1 MVNADNVDATPSS
14 RAGAKGKR
22 RGRRFYDGR
31 QLKTM
36 TTTIDWKTHPWAGV
50 FPATLCAFRENE
62 DIDEEGLRAYFRG
75 LLAVPGVKGLVCNG
89 HTGEIMSLAPEERA
103 RVTAILAEEVRGRA
117 VNSEQWTVNSGQRAG
132 RAQPTDHRLPIT
144 DHCRPKVVTGLAA
157 EGSRVAIEQAKAAKD
172 AGADAIL
179 LMPPHHWLRFG
190 RSSAEAVGFI
200 ADVAEGADIDIIIH
214 QYPAWT
220 KAGYTL
226 KEMLEMV
233 KIPRVVC
240 IKMGTRDMARWLWDY
255 EQIKAARP
263 DLPIITCHD
272 EYLLPTLLEAGD
284 GALIGFAG
292 FAPELMIEL
301 VHACLEGDLPRA
313 KKAQRTVAPLARLIY
328 NFGEPGCGAHQRMKV
343 AKWLLGGISSPV
355 FRRPVRPLPQAE
367 VQRLREGLQALG
379 LKTNG

>member
-1 MVNADNVDATPSS
+1 MPEAMN
-14 RAGAKGKR
+14 
-22 RGRRFYDGR
+22 
-31 QLKTM
+31 
-36 TTTIDWKTHPWAGV
+36 WKTHPWAGV
-50 FPATLCAFRENE
+50 FAATLCPFHPDE
-62 DIDEEGLRAYFRG
+62 DIDEAGLRAYYRS
-75 LLAVPGVKGLVCNG
+75 LLAVPGLRGLVCNG
-89 HTGEIMSLAPEERA
+89 HTGEIMSLSPDERV
-103 RVTAILAEEVRGRA
+103 RVTRILAEETRA
-117 VNSEQWTVNSGQRAG
+117 TGGGTKV
-132 RAQPTDHRLPIT
+132 IT
-144 DHCRPKVVTGLAA
+144 GVAA
-157 EGSRVAIEQAKAAKD
+157 EGSRVAIAHAKAAKE

-200 ADVAEGADIDIIIH
+200 ADVADGAGIDIAIH

-233 KIPRVVC
+233 RIPRVKC

-255 EQIKAARP
+255 EQLKAANP
-263 DLPIITCHD
+263 EVTIITCHD

-292 FAPELMIEL
+292 FAPALMVEL

-313 KKAQRTVAPLARLIY
+313 KRAQQMVAPLARLIY

-343 AKWLLGGISSPV
+343 AKWLLGEISSPV
-355 FRRPVRPLPQAE
+355 FRRPVRPLPEAE
-367 VQRLREGLQALG
+367 VQRLRDGLRALG
-379 LKTNG
+379 LKTVN